1 MFRYCRRQPQRGG
14 TACRAASAINRG
26 LLGPAGRRSVK
37 SLLLTLTAKLAK
49 DASGKEFIDL
59 RMPGNRLTDPCCRIV
74 IPVVLTP
81 MPNEDGT
88 S

>member
-1 MFRYCRRQPQRGG
+1 MRKNTGCSPRGVAPLVGRQVPSIEGCWG
-14 TACRAASAINRG
+14 A
-26 LLGPAGRRSVK
+26 AGRRSVK